1 MNRVGMAT
9 LALLLAATAAPAKL
23 EIQNIK
29 SAYGP
34 LGPERKSLEVQP
46 FDDLLL
52 RFTVSGLKC
61 DAEGKM
67 DVTEVLKLTDADGK
81 VLLENKLPIKDVL
94 PLGGNRMNL
103 DAHLNLGDKIP
114 EGAYTFSITV
124 KDNLADESVSF
135 ERKVTAK
142 APSFSIVSP
151 EFFYDAEY
159 KVFAPGGGVVGQKLF
174 FRMKGVGIDKSPG
187 KVDVEMTIQVLDD
200 KGKEVMPKP
209 ISVKIANEDPEVV
222 KKANFLT
229 LNGQVAL
236 NRPGDFTLVVKVTDK
251 LAKKTAELTL
261 PMKITEP

>member
-9 LALLLAATAAPAKL
+9 LALLLAATAAPAKV

-29 SAYGP
+29 AAYGP
-34 LGPERKSLEVQP
+34 LGPERKTLEVQP

-61 DAEGKM
+61 DDEGKM

-81 VLLENKLPIKDVL
+81 VILENKLPIKDVL

-135 ERKVTAK
+135 ERKVTAT

-151 EFFYDAEY
+151 EFFYDAEN
-159 KVFAPGGGVVGQKLF
+159 KVFAPAGGVVGQKLY
-174 FRMKGVGIDKSPG
+174 FRMKGGGIDKSPG
-187 KVDVEMTIQVLDD
+187 KVDAQMTSQVLAA
-200 KGKEVMPKP
+200 KGKETKPK
-209 ISVKIANEDPEVV
+209 
-222 KKANFLT
+222 T
-229 LNGQVAL
+229 MNG
-236 NRPGDFTLVVKVTDK
+236 K
-251 LAKKTAELTL
+251 
-261 PMKITEP
+261 